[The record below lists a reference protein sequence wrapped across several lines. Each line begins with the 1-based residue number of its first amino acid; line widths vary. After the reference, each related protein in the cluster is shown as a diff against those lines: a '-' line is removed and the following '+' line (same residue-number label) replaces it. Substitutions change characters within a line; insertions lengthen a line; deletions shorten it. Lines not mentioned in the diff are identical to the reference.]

1 MSHPLPSITTNRP
14 SAAWDERE
22 ALIEAFETAYLA
34 DAGADLATYLP
45 PPGHPHRLPVL
56 EELVRIDLEHHWTG
70 GLPRWV
76 EEYRPRFPELFCDSD
91 ALTAV
96 AVEEC
101 RLRRRAGQQ
110 PAADEYRRRL
120 GVELPP
126 DSDAELYF
134 DPDAP
139 HEGGP
144 VHEPVELPSVGDE
157 FLGYQLRA
165 ELGAG
170 AFGRVF
176 LAERDGRL
184 FALKV
189 AKDLLGEPAALARL
203 RHPNIVPVEAVHRDA
218 PLQAVAM
225 PYLGATTLVHVLRQ
239 VTFRRVRPT
248 NGAALIPSPPPGL
261 PAAANVPDGRRQSLQ
276 RLLGRMS
283 YVEAVFWLAKR
294 LAAGL
299 AHAHARGVLHRDLKP
314 ANVLLADDGRPLLL
328 DFNLSQSGHGIGL
341 VGGTWPYMAPEAL
354 EAFLGRPRR
363 VDARADLYSLGVIL
377 YQLLAGRL
385 PYAPP
390 CDTSR
395 DGIATALEER
405 MAAPPQIRRYNSEV
419 PRAAEA
425 VVRRLLHP
433 DPTRRY
439 PSARRLEK
447 ELVRCMRRPAPPDGP
462 LDWVRRPLGP
472 VWQVGLITTL
482 LVVICWVISLY
493 LLGLLR

>member
-1 MSHPLPSITTNRP
+1 MNQPLPSPTPSRP
-14 SAAWDERE
+14 SAAWAERE

-34 DAGADLATYLP
+34 DAGADLAAYLP

-76 EEYRPRFPELFCDSD
+76 EEYRPRFPELFRDSD

-96 AVEEC
+96 AAEEC
-101 RLRRRAGQQ
+101 RLRRRAGQA
-110 PAADEYRRRL
+110 PAADEYRRRF
-120 GVELPP
+120 GIELPP
-126 DSDAELYF
+126 ESDAELYF

-139 HEGGP
+139 HDRVPLYEAA
-144 VHEPVELPSVGDE
+144 ELPDVGDE

-170 AFGRVF
+170 ACGRVF
-176 LAERDGRL
+176 LAERDDRL
-184 FALKV
+184 FALKISP
-189 AKDLLGEPAALARL
+189 DLGSEPATLERL
-203 RHPNIVPVEAVHRDA
+203 RHPNIVPIVAVHRDG

-225 PYLGATTLVHVLRQ
+225 PYFGATTLVHALRH

-248 NGAALIPSPPPGL
+248 SGAALFPAYRPGL
-261 PAAANVPDGRRQSLQ
+261 PAAPNVPEGRRRSVL
-276 RLLGRMS
+276 RLLSRMT
-283 YVEAVFWLAKR
+283 YVDAVFWLATR

-299 AHAHARGVLHRDLKP
+299 AHAHGRGVLHCDLKP

-328 DFNLSQSGHGIGL
+328 DFNLAAAGDGAGL
-341 VGGTWPYMAPEAL
+341 AGGTWPYMAPEAL
-354 EAFLGRPRR
+354 EAFLGRRQR

-390 CDTSR
+390 CDTSQ
-395 DGIATALEER
+395 DGLAIALEER
-405 MAAPPQIRRYNSEV
+405 MGPPSRIRPYNSDV

-425 VVRRLLHP
+425 VVRRLLQP
-433 DPTRRY
+433 DPARRY
-439 PSARRLEK
+439 PSARRLQK
-447 ELVRCMRRPAPPDGP
+447 ELVRCLRRRP
-462 LDWVRRPLGP
+462 LDYRPEAWTRRPLGP

-482 LVVICWVISLY
+482 LVFICWLISLY
-493 LLGLLR
+493 LLGLL

>member
-1 MSHPLPSITTNRP
+1 MSQPFLSTTNRP
-14 SAAWDERE
+14 RAAWVERE

-34 DAGADLATYLP
+34 DAGTDLAGFLP

-56 EELVRIDLEHHWTG
+56 EELVRIDLEHHWAG

-101 RLRRRAGQQ
+101 RLRRRAGQT

-120 GVELPP
+120 GVELPA
-126 DSDAELYF
+126 DSGAELYF

-139 HEGGP
+139 HDGIP
-144 VHEPVELPSVGDE
+144 LHERVELPSVGDE

-170 AFGRVF
+170 ACGRVF
-176 LAERDGRL
+176 LAERDGGL

-189 AKDLLGEPAALARL
+189 SPDLGGEPAALARL
-203 RHPNIVPVEAVHRDA
+203 RHPNIVPVEAVHHDG
-218 PLQAVAM
+218 PVQAVAM
-225 PYLGATTLVHVLRQ
+225 PYLGATTLVHVLRH
-239 VTFRRVRPT
+239 VTFRRGRPT
-248 NGAALIPSPPPGL
+248 SGAALFPAFRSGL
-261 PAAANVPDGRRQSLQ
+261 PAAANVPDGRRRSLL
-276 RLLGRMS
+276 RLLGRMP
-283 YVEAVFWLAKR
+283 YVEAVFWLATR
-294 LAAGL
+294 LTAGL

-328 DFNLSQSGHGIGL
+328 DFNLAGAEDGGGL

-363 VDARADLYSLGVIL
+363 VDERADLYSLGVIL

-385 PYAPP
+385 PYGSP
-390 CDTSR
+390 CEMSQE
-395 DGIATALEER
+395 GLATALEER
-405 MAAPPQIRRYNSEV
+405 MRTPPSIRQYNSRV
-419 PRAAEA
+419 SPAAEA
-425 VVRRLLHP
+425 VVRRLLDP
-433 DPTRRY
+433 DPARRY
-439 PSARRLEK
+439 PSARRLQK
-447 ELVRCMRRPAPPDGP
+447 ELVRCMRRPAPPDRP
-462 LDWVRRPLGP
+462 ADWLRRPLGP
-472 VWQVGLITTL
+472 IWQVGLITTL
-482 LVVICWVISLY
+482 LVFICWLISLY
-493 LLGLLR
+493 LLGLL